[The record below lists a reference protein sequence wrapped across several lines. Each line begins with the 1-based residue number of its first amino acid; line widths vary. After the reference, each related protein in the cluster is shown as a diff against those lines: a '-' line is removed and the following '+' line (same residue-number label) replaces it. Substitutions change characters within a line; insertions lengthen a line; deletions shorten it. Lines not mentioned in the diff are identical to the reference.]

1 MAKFTKTTEI
11 DISAMH
17 DVIEEETPR
26 KSKWGVI
33 IPLILSVVIAFG
45 VWISATNQ
53 STDTKEMVFED
64 ITVVDLN
71 GNSVGE
77 EVDVEVVGTYS
88 QLADMK
94 KEYILVTKTAKGYS
108 EPMLTRE
115 ALDIVGNIRLNLI
128 D

>member
-17 DVIEEETPR
+17 DVIEEDTPK
-26 KSKWGVI
+26 KSKWGII
-33 IPLILSVVIAFG
+33 IPIILSVVIAFG

-53 STDTKEMVFED
+53 SPDTKEMIFEE
-64 ITVVDLN
+64 ITVVDSN

-77 EVDVEVVGTYS
+77 KVDVEVIGTYS

-94 KEYILVTKTAKGYS
+94 KEYIVVTKTVKGYS

-115 ALDIVGNIRLNLI
+115 ALSIVGNIRLNLV

>member
-17 DVIEEETPR
+17 DVIEEETPK

-94 KEYILVTKTAKGYS
+94 KEYILVTKTSKGYS

-115 ALDIVGNIRLNLI
+115 ALGIVGNIRLNLI